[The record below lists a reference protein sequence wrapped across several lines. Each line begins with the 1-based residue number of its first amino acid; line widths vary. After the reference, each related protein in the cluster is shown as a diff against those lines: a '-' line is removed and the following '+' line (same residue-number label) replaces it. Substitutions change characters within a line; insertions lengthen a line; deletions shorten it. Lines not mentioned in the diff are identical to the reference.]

1 MTTPDLIT
9 RFNTIILVGDNSL
22 DNGTHQRLLESMNIA
37 KKFMVFSDPLEAIDY
52 LKLIPKNSKPPNNTD
67 LIILELT
74 IPVMDAWYFIGLFK
88 MVCTVSHPNAKII
101 IIADSF
107 NEHDIERMNS
117 EKLVSCFIKK
127 PLTYDKIMGC
137 FKNSSAINKTSS

>member
-1 MTTPDLIT
+1 MKTSDFIT
-9 RFNTIILVGDNSL
+9 QFSSIILVGDNFI
-22 DNGTHQRLLESMNIA
+22 DNDVHRRLLESMNIA
-37 KKFMVFSDPLEAIDY
+37 KKFMVFSDALEAIDY
-52 LKLIPKNSKPPNNTD
+52 LKLIPKNSKTPDIDTD

-107 NEHDIERMNS
+107 NEDDVERMNS

-127 PLTYDKIMGC
+127 PLTYDKITDC
-137 FKNSSAINKTSS
+137 FKNSSAFQ